1 MPIDRAEP
9 GVPASLAFAATYNRE
24 VRFGIDRIWE
34 NLLDWEHLP
43 ALHEIFF
50 DDVALLEIGSWGWRV
65 ELTKTPGTAGR
76 RMVVELRID
85 RANARYCARTLAG
98 DGAGTEIW
106 TLQEAL
112 GPQRTAVEVRFYLP
126 ERRPDR
132 LAALGEK
139 YRSSYACL
147 WDQDEAM
154 MMRREAL
161 STRGRTRRKAFGA
174 PLALGALCELRQRLP
189 LLVKVDGEPVRLLA
203 LEDGALVAHSTI
215 CPHWLGPFE
224 DVVPENGKLR
234 CPWHGYLFD
243 VRTGMSAEGCGYRLA
258 PSPLVVVDPVTGEVT
273 LNAGPDCRRA
283 RRGERAIVSPRSPG
297 PRHRERRPAPEPR

>member
-139 YRSSYACL
+139 YRSSHARL

-161 STRGRTRRKAFGA
+161 STRGRRRRKASGA
-174 PLALGALCELRQRLP
+174 LLALGPLRELRRGCRSASRSTESRSAYSRSRMERLSP
-189 LLVKVDGEPVRLLA
+189 TARFA
-203 LEDGALVAHSTI
+203 
-215 CPHWLGPFE
+215 
-224 DVVPENGKLR
+224 
-234 CPWHGYLFD
+234 
-243 VRTGMSAEGCGYRLA
+243 RTGSDR
-258 PSPLVVVDPVTGEVT
+258 SRTS
-273 LNAGPDCRRA
+273 CRRMA
-283 RRGERAIVSPRSPG
+283 SCVVLGTAICSMSG
-297 PRHRERRPAPEPR
+297 PA